1 MNKFKFA
8 TMAFAALTL
17 GLTSCTN
24 DDAMTGQ
31 PVELGQPTAM
41 GLTISTPAVP
51 RTYGLSTDGNAT
63 DDEIELKT
71 INVLIYSETSI
82 PGSYILEKNA
92 SLVVDD
98 FDAVTG
104 TPDTYK
110 LKSGKEIATTT
121 GNKKIFV
128 AMNYPTPAA
137 LPAVNSPLTSL
148 ANFTHSLSSAD
159 ELYSNGFTMFS
170 AEEKLA
176 TLVAETTPGVTP
188 AANQITVGVK
198 RLVAKVTVREDIT
211 RDGSGK
217 IMSQGGELTNLEFA
231 LGNANKSIYPLQKR
245 VGTSPAIVVQDPNWS
260 SFAAGD
266 FFSISSYA
274 PGSTAY
280 DNIEN
285 VSVAATALDATAVY
299 APENT
304 AATHPASGDNLTYV
318 SVRAQYAPEFF
329 CEDDGTSK
337 GPNTAAAKSFWT
349 VVATDGSIYYFDVE
363 ADADTFL
370 AANPTYTKSDEYVDG
385 LCYFRAYI
393 NKNGTADSNISGSTA
408 AKFDVLRNN
417 FYDMVV
423 KSIKAPGSA
432 TDKGGVAEETT
443 LMVDVQ
449 VEPWAVV
456 SDNYDL

>member
-1 MNKFKFA
+1 M
-8 TMAFAALTL
+8 
-17 GLTSCTN
+17 
-24 DDAMTGQ
+24 
-31 PVELGQPTAM
+31 
-41 GLTISTPAVP
+41 
-51 RTYGLSTDGNAT
+51 
-63 DDEIELKT
+63 
-71 INVLIYSETSI
+71 
-82 PGSYILEKNA
+82 
-92 SLVVDD
+92 
-98 FDAVTG
+98 
-104 TPDTYK
+104 
-110 LKSGKEIATTT
+110 
-121 GNKKIFV
+121 
-128 AMNYPTPAA
+128 
-137 LPAVNSPLTSL
+137 
-148 ANFTHSLSSAD
+148 
-159 ELYSNGFTMFS
+159 
-170 AEEKLA
+170 
-176 TLVAETTPGVTP
+176 
-188 AANQITVGVK
+188 
-198 RLVAKVTVREDIT
+198 
-211 RDGSGK
+211 
-217 IMSQGGELTNLEFA
+217 
-231 LGNANKSIYPLQKR
+231 QKR